1 MSSVIKR
8 NALLALAAA
17 VLAAAV
23 AVPVASGAGSKHKQ
37 TVKKVA
43 VADNFFAPTKLTIK
57 KGNAINF
64 VWKKT
69 NFNSHNV
76 TLVKGPKSVRHSK
89 FTSVTGA
96 TGMHFKRTFTTTGT
110 YHFECTIHPE
120 TMNLTVIVKK

>member
-8 NALLALAAA
+8 NALLALAATA
-17 VLAAAV
+17 VAAV

-57 KGNAINF
+57 KGNAISF

-69 NFNSHNV
+69 NLNSHNV
-76 TLVKGPKSVRHSK
+76 TLIKGPKGVRHSK

-96 TGMHFKRTFTTTGT
+96 TGMHFKRTFTTAGT

-120 TMNLTVIVKK
+120 TMNLTVTVKK